1 LAQADVIQ
9 AGVETLALELVRRD
23 MPPMIAGA
31 SLASV
36 EPLRSAAATVLPT
49 LEVRAEIAPILLVQS
64 AYHVKEVLSV
74 RRGFDP
80 DRPGQLRKITETV

>member
-1 LAQADVIQ
+1 
-9 AGVETLALELVRRD
+9 

-36 EPLRSAAATVLPT
+36 EPPRSAAATVLPT

-64 AYHVKEVLSV
+64 VYHVKEVLSV
-74 RRGFDP
+74 RRWFDP
-80 DRPGQLRKITETV
+80 DRPGQLRRITETV